1 MEQGDGLTFQPS
13 CSLLALP
20 FLDKTVMSN
29 SVKLAV
35 VLFLVCATA
44 GGQTSQEP
52 ASPKPATGMPTSQSS
67 QTETEPKSEVS
78 MQDTGTTFKLRVNLV
93 QVHVI
98 VRDSRDKPVEGLR
111 KEDFLL
117 FDNSKLQAI
126 TTFGVESAKSRK
138 ERAEAAAKT
147 QTGEGGTPAGGSV
160 SLPER
165 FVALT
170 FDDIHLKMAD
180 AVNVRVAARRF
191 LDAMSAGDRV
201 GIFSTSGQLTQ
212 DFTSDK
218 ELLKHKVS
226 GLTPRGSLSEHIT
239 DCPDVSYYMADL
251 IENRHDDQAFQVVVY
266 DTLYCQFSNRSEML
280 TAAESVAHAA
290 VMRALNAGDADS
302 NYTYRLLE
310 QVLRNLAGKPGERI
324 LLLASPGFLI
334 AQNFVDVNG
343 ILDRA
348 NRANIVINAM
358 DARGLFAPGLGG
370 DIAQQ
375 TMGYPAMT
383 ELRATYRIA
392 EESQQQYVLMDFAY
406 GTGGTFFH
414 NSNDLEGGLK
424 LAGSVPEVSYVLG
437 FSPQNQK
444 MDGKY
449 HAIKVTLAGKQKYD
463 IQARRGYYAPKK
475 LDDPR
480 EIEKQEIQ
488 EAVFSQDEIL
498 DLPLSLQTQY
508 FKTGDTGARLSV
520 VSHLDLKGIHF
531 RKAEGRNY
539 DNVTVATV
547 VFDEN
552 GNYVTG
558 GEKFVEMRLL
568 DATYDKLSHSGLTV
582 KSSFEVKPGKYVVR
596 QVVRDSEGA
605 QMAARNGTVVI
616 PY

>member
-1 MEQGDGLTFQPS
+1 MNSKVTQRKAHWHALHLLVLLTILATSAAVSRAQDSAGAPGQGNPP
-13 CSLLALP
+13 AE
-20 FLDKTVMSN
+20 KTPGN
-29 SVKLAV
+29 P
-35 VLFLVCATA
+35 TET
-44 GGQTSQEP
+44 QTSKDNGAAKQ
-52 ASPKPATGMPTSQSS
+52 
-67 QTETEPKSEVS
+67 EVS
-78 MQDTGTTFKLRVNLV
+78 MQDTGATFKLRVNLV

-98 VRDSRDKPVEGLR
+98 VRDAAGKPVENLR
-111 KEDFLL
+111 KEDFQLY
-117 FDNSKLQAI
+117 DSGKLQAI
-126 TTFGVESAKSRK
+126 TTFGVETAKSRK

-147 QTGEGGTPAGGSV
+147 QTSEGETAAGGSV

-180 AVNVRVAARRF
+180 AVTVRVAAGRF
-191 LDAMSAGDRV
+191 VDAMSPGDRI

-218 ELLKHKVS
+218 EVLKQKVF
-226 GLTPRGSLSEHIT
+226 GLMPRGAMGGHIT
-239 DCPDVSYYMADL
+239 DCPDVSHYMADQ
-251 IENRHDDQAFQVVVY
+251 IENKHDPQALAVVIQETLQCMFGGDQ
-266 DTLYCQFSNRSEML
+266 RML
-280 TAAESVAHAA
+280 GAAQNAAQAA
-290 VMRALNAGDADS
+290 VMVALNAGDAD
-302 NYTYRLLE
+302 NNFTYRQLE
-310 QVLRNLAGKPGERI
+310 MVLRALAGKPGERV

-334 AQNFVDVNG
+334 TQDMLDANG
-343 ILDRA
+343 IVDRA
-348 NRANIVINAM
+348 NRANIVINAL
-358 DARGLFAPGLGG
+358 DARGLYAPEPGG

-375 TMGYPAMT
+375 NSDTPITAGYKAS
-383 ELRATYRIA
+383 YRLS
-392 EESQQQYVLMDFAY
+392 EESQLQFVLMDMAY

-424 LAGSVPEVSYVLG
+424 LAGGVPEVSYVLG

-449 HAIKVTLAGKQKYD
+449 HTLKVTLAQKQKYA
-463 IQARRGYYAPKK
+463 IQARRGYYVPKK

-480 EIEKQEIQ
+480 EMEKQEIQ
-488 EAVFSQDEIL
+488 EAVFSQDEIH

-508 FKTGDTGARLSV
+508 FKTGDTDARLSV
-520 VSHLDLKGIHF
+520 VSHLELVGMHF
-531 RKAEGRNY
+531 RKAEGRNF
-539 DNVTVATV
+539 DNLTVATA

-558 GEKFVEMRLL
+558 GEKIVQMRLF
-568 DATYDKLSHSGLTV
+568 DATFEKLSRTGLTV

>member
-1 MEQGDGLTFQPS
+1 M
-13 CSLLALP
+13 LLAILA
-20 FLDKTVMSN
+20 TS
-29 SVKLAV
+29 AV
-35 VLFLVCATA
+35 VSRAQDSA
-44 GGQTSQEP
+44 GAAGQGNPP
-52 ASPKPATGMPTSQSS
+52 AEKTQGNP
-67 QTETEPKSEVS
+67 TETQTTKDDGAAKQEVS
-78 MQDTGTTFKLRVNLV
+78 MQDTGATFKLRVNLV

-98 VRDSRDKPVEGLR
+98 VRDSAGKPVENLR
-111 KEDFLL
+111 KEDFLV
-117 FDNSKLQAI
+117 FDSGKLQAI
-126 TTFGVESAKSRK
+126 TTFGVETAKSRK

-147 QTGEGGTPAGGSV
+147 QAGEGETAAAGSV

-180 AVNVRVAARRF
+180 AITVRVAAGRF
-191 LDAMSAGDRV
+191 VDAMYPGDRV

-218 ELLKHKVS
+218 EVLKQKIL
-226 GLTPRGSLSEHIT
+226 GLMPRGALGGHIT

-251 IENRHDDQAFQVVVY
+251 IENKQDSQALSVVVQE
-266 DTLYCQFSNRSEML
+266 TLQCMFGGSQQMI
-280 TAAESVAHAA
+280 TAAQAQAQAA
-290 VMRALNAGDADS
+290 AMMALNAGDADN

-310 QVLRNLAGKPGERI
+310 EVLRRLAGKPGERI

-334 AQNFVDVNG
+334 TTEMLDASG
-343 ILDRA
+343 IVDRA
-348 NRANIVINAM
+348 NRANIVINTL
-358 DARGLFAPGLGG
+358 DARGLYVPELGG
-370 DIAQQ
+370 DISQQ
-375 TMGYPAMT
+375 NSDTPTTAGLK
-383 ELRATYRIA
+383 ETYRLA
-392 EESQQQYVLMDFAY
+392 EEFELQFVLMDFAY

-414 NSNDLEGGLK
+414 NSNDLEAGLK
-424 LAGSVPEVSYVLG
+424 LAGGVPEVSYVLG

-449 HAIKVTLAGKQKYD
+449 HALKVTLAQKQKYT

-480 EIEKQEIQ
+480 EMERQEIQ
-488 EAVFSQDEIL
+488 EAVFSQDEIH

-508 FKTGDTGARLSV
+508 FKTEDTGARLSV
-520 VSHLDLKGIHF
+520 VSHLELKGMHF
-531 RKAEGRNY
+531 RKAEGRNF
-539 DNVTVATV
+539 DDLTVATV

-552 GNYVTG
+552 GNFVTG
-558 GEKFVEMRLL
+558 GEKIVKMRLL
-568 DATYDKLSHSGLTV
+568 DATFDKLSRTGLTV
-582 KSSFEVKPGKYVVR
+582 KSSFEVKPGKYMIR

>member
-1 MEQGDGLTFQPS
+1 MNSKVTRRNAHRHALHWLM
-13 CSLLALP
+13 LLAI
-20 FLDKTVMSN
+20 
-29 SVKLAV
+29 LA
-35 VLFLVCATA
+35 
-44 GGQTSQEP
+44 TSAP
-52 ASPKPATGMPTSQSS
+52 ASRAQESAGAAGQGNPPAEKTQGNPSETQVPKDDGAAKQ
-67 QTETEPKSEVS
+67 EVS

-98 VRDSRDKPVEGLR
+98 VRDSAGKPVENLR

-117 FDNSKLQAI
+117 YDSGKLQAI
-126 TTFGVESAKSRK
+126 TTFGVETAKSRK

-147 QTGEGGTPAGGSV
+147 QAGEGESPAGGSV

-170 FDDIHLKMAD
+170 FDDIRLRTED
-180 AVNVRVAARRF
+180 AVTVRLAAGRF
-191 LDAMSAGDRV
+191 VDAMSPGDRV

-218 ELLKHKVS
+218 EVLKQKVL
-226 GLTPRGSLSEHIT
+226 GLMPRGALGGHIT

-251 IENRHDDQAFQVVVY
+251 IENKHDPQALQVVVLE
-266 DTLYCQFSNRSEML
+266 TLQCMGGKQQML
-280 TAAESVAHAA
+280 AAAQAEAQSA
-290 VMRALNAGDADS
+290 VMVALNAGDADA

-310 QVLRNLAGKPGERI
+310 EVLRRLAGKPGERV

-334 AQNFVDVNG
+334 AMNTQDESG
-343 ILDRA
+343 IVDRA
-348 NRANIVINAM
+348 NRANIVINTL
-358 DARGLFAPGLGG
+358 DARGLYAPEPGG
-370 DIAQQ
+370 DISQRNSDSPA
-375 TMGYPAMT
+375 TAGYK
-383 ELRATYRIA
+383 ATYRLA
-392 EESQQQYVLMDFAY
+392 EQFEQQFVLMDFAY

-414 NSNDLEGGLK
+414 NSNDLDRGLQ
-424 LAGSVPEVSYVLG
+424 LAGGVPEVSYVLG

-449 HAIKVTLAGKQKYD
+449 HALKVTLAQKQKYT

-480 EIEKQEIQ
+480 EMEKQEIQ
-488 EAVFSQDEIL
+488 EALFSQDEIH

-508 FKTGDTGARLSV
+508 FKTEDTGARLSV
-520 VSHLDLKGIHF
+520 VSHLELRGMHF
-531 RKAEGRNY
+531 RKAEGRNF
-539 DNVTVATV
+539 DDLTVATV

-552 GNYVTG
+552 GNFVTG
-558 GEKFVEMRLL
+558 GEKIVKMRLF
-568 DATYDKLSHSGLTV
+568 DATFDKLSRTGLTV
-582 KSSFEVKPGKYVVR
+582 KSSFEVKPGKYMVR